1 MATVQRLIGGLRT
14 ATVHGFPINNEIQS
28 QVQILIFV
36 PMPFAHLFQGFC
48 DLLYNF
54 FSLSFFFVYLKAM
67 RKGVSESIV
76 GLIFATYSFVIF
88 IFSPFC
94 GVLVSI
100 WLWRVS
106 MIVRIF
112 NSFICIFTTIR
123 FFGFNTPPF
132 LF

>member
-36 PMPFAHLFQGFC
+36 PKPFAHLFQGFC

-76 GLIFATYSFVIF
+76 GLIFATYSFAIF
-88 IFSPFC
+88 IFSPFF

-100 WLWRVS
+100 
-106 MIVRIF
+106 
-112 NSFICIFTTIR
+112 
-123 FFGFNTPPF
+123 
-132 LF
+132 